1 MANDANSRRA
11 DRQVKN
17 LFVNA
22 HQISLRFELLF
33 WDGLNTCGRD
43 QGKLVYQLANIVLN
57 EHAHLTSFLLG
68 AVRLLTIAHFR

>member
-33 WDGLNTCGRD
+33 GDGLNT
-43 QGKLVYQLANIVLN
+43 
-57 EHAHLTSFLLG
+57 
-68 AVRLLTIAHFR
+68 VRATRESWSIN